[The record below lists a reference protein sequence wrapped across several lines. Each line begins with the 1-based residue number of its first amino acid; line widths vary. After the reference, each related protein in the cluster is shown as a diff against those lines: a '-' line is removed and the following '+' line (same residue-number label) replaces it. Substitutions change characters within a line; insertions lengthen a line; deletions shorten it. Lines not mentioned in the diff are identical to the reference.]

1 MPNWQQK
8 TVDTYNKSAVELAA
22 YFKGIGP
29 RVKDIG
35 KALELAGGTQ
45 NPNVLEIGC
54 GDGRDAK
61 EIVKYTKNYLGFD
74 ISSELI
80 KIAQGHAPGVKFEV
94 ADAVSYK
101 YPKDLDVVFAFASLL
116 HLDKFEVAQILKLV
130 HVSLKPGGI
139 FYISLKYMPK
149 YVRKVKKDKYGE
161 RLFYFYNSSEIQNMA
176 SKHYETVLENRQKIG
191 DTDWFTIALRNK
203 W

>member
-1 MPNWQQK
+1 MTDWKQK
-8 TVDTYNKSAVELAA
+8 TVDTYNKSAVELAE

-29 RVKDIG
+29 RVKDIE
-35 KALELAGGTQ
+35 KAFELAGNRQ

-61 EIVKYTKNYLGFD
+61 EIVKYTTNYIGFD

-80 KIAQGHAPGVKFEV
+80 KIARGHAPGVSFEV

-101 YPKDLDVVFAFASLL
+101 YPKDLDVVFAFAALL
-116 HLDKFEVAQILKLV
+116 HLDKYEVAQILKLV
-130 HVSLKPGGI
+130 HISLKPGGI
-139 FYISLKYMPK
+139 FYISLKYMPE
-149 YVRKVKKDKYGE
+149 YIQKVKKDKYGE
-161 RLFYFYNSSEIQNMA
+161 RLFYFYNPTEIQDMA
-176 SKHYETVLENRQKIG
+176 GKYYETVLENRQKIG

-203 W
+203 